1 MSVYFPYNCLGKRAD
16 MSQAVNRNARI
27 EARIAPD
34 VLAAVKRAAEIEG
47 RSVSDFVVEAA
58 RHAAERTIE
67 ESQIIR
73 LSLAD
78 QQRVAAILAA
88 PPAPSSGL
96 DRAMEAHGAL
106 IQTEA

>member
-1 MSVYFPYNCLGKRAD
+1 MSAESESIMPP
-16 MSQAVNRNARI
+16 SSNRTTRL

-47 RSVSDFVVEAA
+47 RSVSDFVVNAA

-67 ESQIIR
+67 ETQIIR

-78 QQRVAAILAA
+78 QKRVAAILASAA
-88 PPAPSSGL
+88 PASPGL
-96 DRAMEAHGAL
+96 DRAMEAHRTL
-106 IQTEA
+106 IRESE